1 MVDGA
6 TGTASGQIL
15 EPTHLHDEHV
25 YSSPLKVQTPL
36 SFVDAQVF
44 LLSAHP
50 LLSIQDYEHVG
61 VGSSA
66 EHIAGV
72 NLDLVRHD

>member
-6 TGTASGQIL
+6 AGTASGQIVK
-15 EPTHLHDEHV
+15 PTHLHDEHV
-25 YSSPLKVQTPL
+25 HSPPLKVQTSL